1 MYWEQTLDFSIG
13 VIGKLFVVVNE
24 TKPKNPKMKML
35 GRQTS

>member
-13 VIGKLFVVVNE
+13 VMEKFFVVVNE

-35 GRQTS
+35 GRVTS